1 MPACMVSIGDMAEQ
15 TNEQFHAERASK
27 GGAARMRKLS
37 RAERQ
42 ALASQAAKA
51 RWTKTDEK
59 RLTDLAS
66 MQVSRANDEQKE
78 LPTAKY
84 PGVLNI
90 AGTEIPV
97 YVLSDGQRV
106 IARVAATEV
115 LSGIKRGGDLESYI
129 KANSL
134 KGFID
139 KDSIISRLVSFR
151 LSDVAMLDQDSKG
164 LPSDL
169 FIEIC
174 QGYVAALQA
183 SDNPDSGVVLTERQN
198 EIAIRASMFLSACAK
213 VGLDALIDEA
223 TGYQHLRPDDAL
235 AIKLKLYLEEEMRK
249 WEKTFP
255 DQLWEQFGRLT
266 NWKGR
271 LHQRPK
277 YWGQLV
283 MKLIYEYLD
292 PDVAQWLR
300 DNAPKPMRGQNYHQW
315 LSSQYGLRKLIE
327 HIWKVVGIAS
337 TCSDIDEL
345 KTKMEELYG
354 KKPGFQFEL
363 RLKA

>member
-1 MPACMVSIGDMAEQ
+1 VEALKPFLDIESV
-15 TNEQFHAERASK
+15 R
-27 GGAARMRKLS
+27 ARMVTFR
-37 RAERQ
+37 
-42 ALASQAAKA
+42 
-51 RWTKTDEK
+51 
-59 RLTDLAS
+59 
-66 MQVSRANDEQKE
+66 QKE
-78 LPTAKY
+78 VEK
-84 PGVLNI
+84 LN
-90 AGTEIPV
+90 
-97 YVLSDGQRV
+97 Q
-106 IARVAATEV
+106 EV
-115 LSGIKRGGDLESYI
+115 
-129 KANSL
+129 
-134 KGFID
+134 
-139 KDSIISRLVSFR
+139 
-151 LSDVAMLDQDSKG
+151 MG

-174 QGYVAALQA
+174 QAYVSALNA
-183 SDNPDSGVVLTERQN
+183 STDQNSEVTLTDRQK
-198 EIAIRASMFLSACAK
+198 EIAIKAGMFLAACAK

-223 TGYQHLRPDDAL
+223 TGYQYLRPEDAL

-283 MKLIYEYLD
+283 MKLVYEYLD

-300 DNAPKPMRGQNYHQW
+300 ENAPKPMHGQNYHQW

-327 HIWKVVGIAS
+327 HIWKVIGIAS
-337 TCSDIDEL
+337 TCSDIEEL
-345 KTKMEELYG
+345 KRKMEELYG

-363 RLKA
+363 KLRAAQA

>member
-1 MPACMVSIGDMAEQ
+1 VEQPITKQAEY
-15 TNEQFHAERASK
+15 ADRASK
-27 GGAARMRKLS
+27 GGEARMKKLS

-42 ALASQAAKA
+42 SLARQAAKA
-51 RWTKTDEK
+51 RWDKPKNQELTVRAGTTLSRAES
-59 RLTDLAS
+59 TDLGS
-66 MQVSRANDEQKE
+66 
-78 LPTAKY
+78 LPIAKY

-90 AGTEIPV
+90 VGTEIPV
-97 YVLSDGQRV
+97 YVLSNGQRV

-115 LSGIKRGGDLESYI
+115 LSGVKRGGDLESYI
-129 KANSL
+129 RAGAL
-134 KGFID
+134 KDFID
-139 KDSIISRLVSFR
+139 TDSILARFVSFR
-151 LSDVAMLDQDSKG
+151 LPDVEMLDQQTKG

-183 SDNPDSGVVLTERQN
+183 SNDPESGVMLTERQR

-223 TGYQHLRPDDAL
+223 TGYQYLRPEDAL
-235 AIKLKLYLEEEMRK
+235 AIKLKLCLEEEMRK

-271 LHQRPK
+271 IHQRPK

-300 DNAPKPMRGQNYHQW
+300 ENAPKPMHGQNYHQW

-327 HIWKVVGIAS
+327 HIWKVIGIAS
-337 TCSDIDEL
+337 TCSDIEEL
-345 KTKMEELYG
+345 KKKMEELYG

-363 RLKA
+363 TLKAVSA

>member
-1 MPACMVSIGDMAEQ
+1 LAAEARWKRVENKAL
-15 TNEQFHAERASK
+15 TEEAGIEQ
-27 GGAARMRKLS
+27 S
-37 RAERQ
+37 RADSIPE
-42 ALASQAAKA
+42 A
-51 RWTKTDEK
+51 R
-59 RLTDLAS
+59 
-66 MQVSRANDEQKE
+66 
-78 LPTAKY
+78 Y
-84 PGVLNI
+84 PGVLNL
-90 AGTEIPV
+90 AGVEIPV
-97 YVLSDGQRV
+97 YVLSNGQRV
-106 IARVAATEV
+106 IARIAATKV
-115 LSGIKRGGDLESYI
+115 LTDSKTRQADLESYLRVE
-129 KANSL
+129 AL
-134 KGFID
+134 KPFLDIE
-139 KDSIISRLVSFR
+139 SVRARMVTFR
-151 LSDVAMLDQDSKG
+151 QKEVEKLNQEVMG

-174 QGYVAALQA
+174 QAYVSALNA
-183 SDNPDSGVVLTERQN
+183 STDQNSEVTLTDRQK
-198 EIAIRASMFLSACAK
+198 EIAIKAGMFLAACAK

-223 TGYQHLRPDDAL
+223 TGYQYLRPEDAL

-283 MKLIYEYLD
+283 MKLVYEYLD

-300 DNAPKPMRGQNYHQW
+300 ENAPKPMHGQNYHQW

-327 HIWKVVGIAS
+327 HIWKVIGIAS
-337 TCSDIDEL
+337 TCSDIEEL
-345 KTKMEELYG
+345 KRKMEELYG

-363 RLKA
+363 KLRAAQA

>member
-1 MPACMVSIGDMAEQ
+1 MDDIQKQVEYAD
-15 TNEQFHAERASK
+15 RASK
-27 GGAARMRKLS
+27 GGEARMKKLS

-42 ALASQAAKA
+42 SLAKLAAEA
-51 RWTKTDEK
+51 RWK
-59 RLTDLAS
+59 RVENKALTEEAGIE
-66 MQVSRANDEQKE
+66 QSRADSIPE
-78 LPTAKY
+78 ARY
-84 PGVLNI
+84 PGVLNL
-90 AGTEIPV
+90 AGVEIPV
-97 YVLSDGQRV
+97 YVLSNGQRV
-106 IARVAATEV
+106 IARIAATKV
-115 LSGIKRGGDLESYI
+115 LTDSKTRQADLESYLRVE
-129 KANSL
+129 AL
-134 KGFID
+134 KPFLDIE
-139 KDSIISRLVSFR
+139 SVRARMVTFR
-151 LSDVAMLDQDSKG
+151 QKEVEKLNQEVMG

-174 QGYVAALQA
+174 QAYVSALNA
-183 SDNPDSGVVLTERQN
+183 STDQNSEVTLTDRQK
-198 EIAIRASMFLSACAK
+198 EIAIKAGMFLAACAK

-223 TGYQHLRPDDAL
+223 TGYQYLRPEDAL

-283 MKLIYEYLD
+283 MKLVYEYLD

-300 DNAPKPMRGQNYHQW
+300 ENAPKPMHGQNYHQW

-327 HIWKVVGIAS
+327 HIWKVIGIAS
-337 TCSDIDEL
+337 TCSDIEEL
-345 KTKMEELYG
+345 KRKMEELYG

-363 RLKA
+363 KLRAAQA